1 MRNFYLFFLKY
12 KDHFI
17 FLFIV
22 FFSSFLLLQNDNPN
36 IHIIRGKVSDKFS
49 IITTPLAWY
58 RSMIRLE
65 NETHILREKNIQLSL
80 KIESMLNANDEYK
93 SLLKLL
99 KLKDASN
106 LELIAANV
114 INSGS
119 SANLSSVTID
129 IGSNDG
135 IKLNQTVLVSEG
147 VIGKTVV
154 VGNNSSIV
162 QIINDV
168 NFRLSVR
175 VLPSGNS
182 GILRF
187 LKDDICEI
195 RELQKNSEISIGD
208 NVVTSGFSQIY
219 PKNLPVGEVIEVVN
233 ERGSFQKVAKVRIKA
248 KIGSL
253 LHVFVIINDL
263 DQIG

>member
-1 MRNFYLFFLKY
+1 MRNLYLFFLKY

-22 FFSSFLLLQNDNPN
+22 FFSSYILLQNDNPN
-36 IHIIRGKVSDKFS
+36 IHIIRGKFSDKFS
-49 IITTPLAWY
+49 IISSPLAWL
-58 RSMIRLE
+58 RSMSRLE
-65 NETHILREKNIQLSL
+65 IETQLLREKNIQLSL
-80 KIESMLNANDEYK
+80 KLESMLNANEEYK
-93 SLLKLL
+93 ALLHLL
-99 KLKDASN
+99 KLKEDSD

-114 INSGS
+114 INSGA
-119 SANLSSVTID
+119 SANLSSITID
-129 IGSNDG
+129 IGSNEG
-135 IKLNQTVLVSEG
+135 VKLNQTVLVAEG

-154 VGNNSSIV
+154 VGKKSSIV

-175 VLPSGNS
+175 ILPSGNS

-195 RELQKNSEISIGD
+195 RELQKNAEISIGD

-219 PKNLPVGEVIEVVN
+219 PKNLPVCEVIEVVN

-253 LHVFVIINDL
+253 LHVFIIVSDL
-263 DQIG
+263 DKIG

>member
-1 MRNFYLFFLKY
+1 
-12 KDHFI
+12 
-17 FLFIV
+17 
-22 FFSSFLLLQNDNPN
+22 
-36 IHIIRGKVSDKFS
+36 
-49 IITTPLAWY
+49 
-58 RSMIRLE
+58 
-65 NETHILREKNIQLSL
+65 
-80 KIESMLNANDEYK
+80 MLNANEEYK
-93 SLLKLL
+93 SLLHLL
-99 KLKDASN
+99 KLKEDSD

-119 SANLSSVTID
+119 SANLSSITID
-129 IGSNDG
+129 IGSNEG
-135 IKLNQTVLVSEG
+135 VKLNQTVLVSEG

-154 VGNNSSIV
+154 VGKKSSIV

-168 NFRLSVR
+168 NYRLSVR
-175 VLPSGNS
+175 ILPSGNS

-195 RELQKNSEISIGD
+195 RELQKNAEISIGD

-253 LHVFVIINDL
+253 LHVFIIVSDL

>member
-1 MRNFYLFFLKY
+1 MRNLYLFFLKY

-22 FFSSFLLLQNDNPN
+22 FFSSYILLQNDNPN
-36 IHIIRGKVSDKFS
+36 IHIIRGKFSDKFS
-49 IITTPLAWY
+49 IISSPLAWL
-58 RSMIRLE
+58 RSMSRLE
-65 NETHILREKNIQLSL
+65 VETQLLREKNIQLSL
-80 KIESMLNANDEYK
+80 KLESMLNANEEYK
-93 SLLKLL
+93 ALLHLL
-99 KLKDASN
+99 KLKEDSD

-114 INSGS
+114 INSGA
-119 SANLSSVTID
+119 SANLSSITID
-129 IGSNDG
+129 IGSN
-135 IKLNQTVLVSEG
+135 EG

-154 VGNNSSIV
+154 VGKNSSIV

-175 VLPSGNS
+175 ILPSGNS

-195 RELQKNSEISIGD
+195 RELQKNAEISIGD

-253 LHVFVIINDL
+253 LHVFIIVSDL